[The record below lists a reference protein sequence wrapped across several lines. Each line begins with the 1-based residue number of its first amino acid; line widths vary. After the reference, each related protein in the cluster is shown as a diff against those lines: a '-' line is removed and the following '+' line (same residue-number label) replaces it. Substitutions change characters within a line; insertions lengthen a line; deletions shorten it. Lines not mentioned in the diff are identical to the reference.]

1 MIDFLQNITM
11 DFLENII
18 LMIFSI
24 IILYY
29 IYITFKS
36 PAVRAQQRFLFKVG
50 LSIIIIVDVIVIM
63 L

>member
-1 MIDFLQNITM
+1 MIDFLQN
-11 DFLENII
+11 LI

-29 IYITFKS
+29 IYITTES

-50 LSIIIIVDVIVIM
+50 LSIIIIVDVIVLM